1 MTRICPKGRIVAL
14 AFLFLLVGAGT
25 ASAQLQSGNLY
36 GTVVDEQGAAL
47 RGVTVTL
54 SGYGDPQVQ
63 VTNLEGQFRFLGLAP
78 GSYSLK
84 AELDGYST
92 VENPNIVINVGRNTS
107 IELTLSASVEE

>member
-1 MTRICPKGRIVAL
+1 MTRICAKGRMVAL

-25 ASAQLQSGNLY
+25 ASAQLSSGNLY

-47 RGVTVTL
+47 PGATVTL

-63 VTNLEGQFRFLGLAP
+63 VTNLQGQFSFLGLTP

-84 AELDGYST
+84 CELDGYST
-92 VENPNIVINVGRNTS
+92 VENPSIEIKVGRNTN
-107 IELTLSASVEE
+107 IELRLSASVEE